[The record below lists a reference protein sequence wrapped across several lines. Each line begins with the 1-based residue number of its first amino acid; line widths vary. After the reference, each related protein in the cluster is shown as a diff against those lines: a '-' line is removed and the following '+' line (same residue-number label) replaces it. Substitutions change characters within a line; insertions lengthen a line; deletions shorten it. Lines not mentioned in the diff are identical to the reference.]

1 MNWGLRRWL
10 LTVAGAAA
18 LAAVLTLA
26 AYLILLSLAADM
38 HLRANL
44 DEALWRKYDDG
55 VTLSR
60 EDIAIIEMHLRPFDQ
75 LWVMF
80 AGFVPAFIVAVTIGW
95 LGSVPLLRH
104 LAALRSTAQRVRA
117 ADLSARVPEV
127 RPTAREIAG
136 FARDFDALIARAER
150 AERESRASAA
160 ALAHELR
167 TPLTV
172 IRGRLQGMMDG
183 VFATQ
188 PSELAIL
195 MGQVDVL
202 HHLIEDLRF
211 LTLWD
216 AGRMTF
222 RSERIFLDD
231 VIRDALAVHPGLH
244 VNLVRVEIQGDRAR
258 LKQAVAALLDNAARH
273 AGGADRVTLWRE
285 GPDAVLQVMDRG
297 PGLTEAEARQ
307 VFERF
312 FRKNSTDPD
321 GSGLGLSVVRAIA
334 LGHNGGVQA
343 LARDGGGAV
352 FELRLPV
359 TADPASTNPPWFH
372 NFNKQ
377 KLAA

>member
-10 LTVAGAAA
+10 LTVAGASA
-18 LAAVLTLA
+18 LAAMMTLA
-26 AYLILLSLAADM
+26 AYFIVVMFAAER
-38 HLRANL
+38 HLHATL
-44 DEALWRKYDDG
+44 DDALWQRYAEG
-55 VTLSR
+55 LPLSP
-60 EDIAIIEMHLRPFDQ
+60 EDQALIEMHVRAFDS
-75 LWVMF
+75 LWVPF

-104 LAALRSTAQRVRA
+104 LAALRHTAQRVRA

-127 RPTAREIAG
+127 RPTAREIAS

-172 IRGRLQGMMDG
+172 IRGRLQGMIDG
-183 VFATQ
+183 VFPTEA
-188 PSELAIL
+188 SELAIL

-202 HHLIEDLRF
+202 HRLIEDLRF
-211 LTLWD
+211 LTMWD
-216 AGRMTF
+216 AGRMAF
-222 RSERIFLDD
+222 RSEQLFLDD
-231 VIRDALAVHPGLH
+231 VIRDVLAIHPG
-244 VNLVRVEIQGDRAR
+244 VEARMERIELLGDSAR
-258 LKQAVAALLDNAARH
+258 LKQATAALLDNAARH
-273 AGGADRVTLWRE
+273 AGGADLVALTRD

-297 PGLTEAEARQ
+297 PGLTEVEARQ

-334 LGHNGGVQA
+334 LGHQGRVQA
-343 LARDGGGAV
+343 LARDGGGTV

-359 TADPASTNPPWFH
+359 TADPASTNS
-372 NFNKQ
+372 Q
-377 KLAA
+377 